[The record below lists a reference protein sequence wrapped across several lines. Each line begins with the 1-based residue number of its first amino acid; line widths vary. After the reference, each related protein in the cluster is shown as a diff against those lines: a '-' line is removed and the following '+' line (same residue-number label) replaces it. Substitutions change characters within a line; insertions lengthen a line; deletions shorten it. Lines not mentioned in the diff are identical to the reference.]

1 MTTYTAITD
10 TETGFEKPVTISLMR
25 RLRDNPLAIQEG
37 DATAPNLLLGVAA
50 KTALGGV
57 GTLAWLNLFPTGGI
71 TAGTTY
77 AGSDLRYSG
86 VSSAS
91 GAPPYSLEGATTG
104 ATPAGTWRAL
114 GHAPAGNYRAT
125 LFMRIS

>member
-25 RLRDNPLAIQEG
+25 RLRDNPLAIQQG

-57 GTLAWLNLFPTGGI
+57 GTLAWLRLLPTGGI
-71 TAGTTY
+71 TAGSTY
-77 AGSDLRYSG
+77 AGSDLSYAG
-86 VSSAS
+86 VTSSTA
-91 GAPPYSLEGATTG
+91 APPHALDGTTTG
-104 ATPAGTWRAL
+104 GTPSGTWRAL
-114 GHAPAGNYRAT
+114 GHAPAGTYRAT